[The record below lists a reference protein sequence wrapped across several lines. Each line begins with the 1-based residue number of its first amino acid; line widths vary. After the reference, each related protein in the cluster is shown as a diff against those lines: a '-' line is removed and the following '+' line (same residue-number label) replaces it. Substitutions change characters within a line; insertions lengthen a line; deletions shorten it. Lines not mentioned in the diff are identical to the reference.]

1 MRREFLTGLLA
12 LSAALLVPAAVPA
25 ERPNAAELKKLHIVM
40 VFDTRAS
47 DLAKSVRLDE
57 WRMRLLWK
65 ETIPS
70 GRYTLTTLSGA
81 NVTKAGILAHYKN
94 LRLGP
99 NDGVLFYYAGHAAT
113 DPTTGKHYF
122 DLAGDNPLFR
132 KDLVKAME
140 ATRAGLT
147 VLLTDCC
154 STPRKPKAKEGFD
167 DLSEN
172 LALGRGEATRLHPTV
187 RQLLFL
193 ARGTVDVTAATD
205 NASWSDIA
213 RGGLFTR
220 SLYLMFK
227 TPLRELDSSGNVNWR
242 KFFPKLQRQTQD
254 LYRLWRTEMI
264 ARGETDINERTQKP
278 HAFNLGQGQP
288 TAPRHAVIS
297 IENGSNK
304 SIRYRCRWGESNR
317 WYEVQLNPGQKRLHV
332 LDVTGSGPLPRL
344 ETRIVGVR
352 TPKVLTP
359 GEWHGEGEPD
369 ADAAKLYRVRSA
381 QE

>member
-12 LSAALLVPAAVPA
+12 LSAVLVVPAAVPA
-25 ERPNAAELKKLHIVM
+25 ERPSAAELKKLHILM

-47 DLAKSVRLDE
+47 DLAKSVRVDE

-81 NVTKAGILAHYKN
+81 KVTKEGILAHYKN

-113 DPTTGKHYF
+113 DVKTGKHYF

-132 KDLVKAME
+132 KDLVKSME
-140 ATRAGLT
+140 ATRAGLV

-154 STPRKPKAKEGFD
+154 STPREIMRKDGFD
-167 DLSEN
+167 DLGEN

-205 NASWSDIA
+205 N
-213 RGGLFTR
+213 
-220 SLYLMFK
+220 
-227 TPLRELDSSGNVNWR
+227 
-242 KFFPKLQRQTQD
+242 
-254 LYRLWRTEMI
+254 
-264 ARGETDINERTQKP
+264 
-278 HAFNLGQGQP
+278 
-288 TAPRHAVIS
+288 
-297 IENGSNK
+297 
-304 SIRYRCRWGESNR
+304 
-317 WYEVQLNPGQKRLHV
+317 
-332 LDVTGSGPLPRL
+332 
-344 ETRIVGVR
+344 
-352 TPKVLTP
+352 
-359 GEWHGEGEPD
+359 
-369 ADAAKLYRVRSA
+369 
-381 QE
+381 